1 MSGLTVCN
9 VLTLLHLAPAL
20 HEDVER
26 LERLIVLDFKGET
39 KTHKERLAQN
49 HRVRR
54 RLDAMQGGA
63 KKLVGGPVA
72 LLPGTC

>member
-1 MSGLTVCN
+1 M
-9 VLTLLHLAPAL
+9 
-20 HEDVER
+20 ER
-26 LERLIVLDFKGET
+26 LERVIVLDFKGET

-63 KKLVGGPVA
+63 KKLVRWPVCLFRSGA
-72 LLPGTC
+72 VLTPQLAQPRA